1 MHTSVFMS
9 FNYTVTTSMCR
20 PFMWPSSGWNKREY
34 NYNYIVSDLSTV
46 KESHKCGINSEL
58 KKQHHYY
65 KFKIFEDTEL

>member
-1 MHTSVFMS
+1 
-9 FNYTVTTSMCR
+9 
-20 PFMWPSSGWNKREY
+20 MWPSSGWNKREY